1 MERVGRGLVVVGV
14 GLLFLGS
21 LQELEQSNLLSTE
34 TQEQRCCGDGRH
46 SGSGSVGEDQTTDSG
61 EGGRGPC
68 FQEERLTQGH
78 GDQADGESDGE

>member
-1 MERVGRGLVVVGV
+1 MVVVRGV
-14 GLLFLGS
+14 VSLFFLGS

-34 TQEQRCCGDGRH
+34 TQEQRCSGDGGHR
-46 SGSGSVGEDQTTDSG
+46 GPGSVGEDQTPGCG